1 MQTGLRTIWLNKV
14 INMEQNFETILDSLL
29 ESYEQNPEKDLN
41 EIINEKCN
49 EIGISEESRQLL
61 KETNEMI
68 DAIEEKTSSL
78 EKAKKEGRTR
88 QRWVLD
94 ELERITEGRTEEEK
108 TTLISAISEANEKVK
123 EETLTDKKESL

>member
-1 MQTGLRTIWLNKV
+1 
-14 INMEQNFETILDSLL
+14 MEQNFETILDSLL

-41 EIINEKCN
+41 EIINEKCD

-78 EKAKKEGRTR
+78 AKAKDEEKTTR
-88 QRWVLD
+88 GRWVLD

-108 TTLISAISEANEKVK
+108 ATLISAISEANEKVI
-123 EETLTDKKESL
+123 EETLTDK

>member
-1 MQTGLRTIWLNKV
+1 
-14 INMEQNFETILDSLL
+14 MEQNFETILDSLL

-41 EIINEKCN
+41 EIINEKCD

-78 EKAKKEGRTR
+78 AKAKDGGKTR

-108 TTLISAISEANEKVK
+108 ATLISAISEANEKVIEGI
-123 EETLTDKKESL
+123 EETITDK

>member
-41 EIINEKCN
+41 EIINEKCD

-68 DAIEEKTSSL
+68 DAIEEKTTSL
-78 EKAKKEGRTR
+78 AKAKKEGKTR
-88 QRWVLD
+88 GRWVLD

-108 TTLISAISEANEKVK
+108 ATLISAISEANENVI
-123 EETLTDKKESL
+123 EEN

>member
-1 MQTGLRTIWLNKV
+1 LQTGLRTIWLNKV

-41 EIINEKCN
+41 EIINEKCD

-78 EKAKKEGRTR
+78 AKAKDEEKTTR
-88 QRWVLD
+88 GRWVLD

-108 TTLISAISEANEKVK
+108 ATLISAISEANEKVI
-123 EETLTDKKESL
+123 EETLTDK

>member
-41 EIINEKCN
+41 EIINEKCD

-78 EKAKKEGRTR
+78 KKAKKEGKTR
-88 QRWVLD
+88 GRWVLD

-108 TTLISAISEANEKVK
+108 TTLISAISEANEKVI

>member
-41 EIINEKCN
+41 EIINEKCD

-78 EKAKKEGRTR
+78 AKAKDEEKTTR
-88 QRWVLD
+88 GRWVLD

-108 TTLISAISEANEKVK
+108 ATLISAISEANEKVI
-123 EETLTDKKESL
+123 EETLTDK

>member
-14 INMEQNFETILDSLL
+14 INMEQNFETILDSLF

-41 EIINEKCN
+41 EIINEKCD

-78 EKAKKEGRTR
+78 AKAKDERKTTR
-88 QRWVLD
+88 ERWVLD

-108 TTLISAISEANEKVK
+108 ATLISAISEANEKVI
-123 EETLTDKKESL
+123 EETLTDK